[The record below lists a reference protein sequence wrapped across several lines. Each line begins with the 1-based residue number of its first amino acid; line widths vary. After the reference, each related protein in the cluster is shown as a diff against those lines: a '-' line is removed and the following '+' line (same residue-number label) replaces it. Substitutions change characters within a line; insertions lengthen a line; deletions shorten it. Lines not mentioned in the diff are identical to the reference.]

1 MSRPFVHKIII
12 AGCRCVAGPLPSG
25 PHSRGPHVDP
35 GPPDQATGAAWR
47 LRPRCRACQHD
58 AGAGGSPCGRVVLS
72 RHRSATSA
80 ERVPSISATVAPT
93 TTVEPR
99 VEVVER
105 LREIL
110 RLRDKALTRR
120 DASLLDGIYTVDC
133 NCLENTRR
141 LIRAMREDRV
151 VWRGLST
158 SLSVQNVEKASDR
171 LWHITGVL
179 TTSMVRIEEESG
191 GLIRVAP
198 AEHDRFRFAVVRPRS
213 SQDWL
218 LGYAAILG

>member
-1 MSRPFVHKIII
+1 VTLALYHPALTHEALMSIQDHPTKPPAPRGV
-12 AGCRCVAGPLPSG
+12 SG
-25 PHSRGPHVDP
+25 
-35 GPPDQATGAAWR
+35 
-47 LRPRCRACQHD
+47 RA
-58 AGAGGSPCGRVVLS
+58 VVLVSTTLALVALLAVALFS
-72 RHRSATSA
+72 RDTRSATSA

-93 TTVEPR
+93 TTIDPR

-141 LIRAMREDRV
+141 LIRGMREDRV